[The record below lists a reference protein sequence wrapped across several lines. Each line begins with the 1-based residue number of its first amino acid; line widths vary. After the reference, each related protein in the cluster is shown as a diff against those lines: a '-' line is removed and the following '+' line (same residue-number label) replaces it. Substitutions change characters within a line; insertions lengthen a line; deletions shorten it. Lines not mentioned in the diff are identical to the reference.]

1 MQTILCFGDSN
12 TWGYNPIDGSRYKRP
27 WPTILAQQL
36 PETTIIADGMPGRT
50 TRYDGSARERIN
62 GFADFTPL
70 YEREK
75 PDHVVLSLGTNDL
88 QTRFN
93 ATAEEVAESLRSFVA
108 CVGAEK
114 MTLVIPAKIE
124 EIGFFGKMLSG
135 GKEKSHLLPQAIQAL
150 AKETRCTVVDANC
163 CIAPSPVDGIHWSET
178 DHEHFAALL
187 AQHLSSFFESRLI
200 HLNECIP

>member
-1 MQTILCFGDSN
+1 MKTILCFGDSN
-12 TWGYNPIDGSRYKRP
+12 TWGYNPVDGSRYKRP
-27 WPTILAQQL
+27 WPTILAEQF

-88 QTRFN
+88 QARFN
-93 ATAEEVAESLRSFVA
+93 ATAEEVANSLRRFVEW
-108 CVGAEK
+108 VGAEK
-114 MTLVIPAKIE
+114 ITLVIPAMIE
-124 EIGFFGKMLSG
+124 EIGFFGTMLAG
-135 GKEKSHLLPQAIQAL
+135 GKEKSRLLPQAIQAL
-150 AKETRCTVVDANC
+150 AEETRCTVVDANR
-163 CIAPSPVDGIHWSET
+163 CIAPSPIDGIHWSEA

-187 AQHLSSFFESRLI
+187 GQHLLSDFKELVNR
-200 HLNECIP
+200 